1 MKHLLSNLVT
11 SYQSNSKIVDHFYE
25 EQSNSKNDLYSPKI
39 NNDKNKVIKIK
50 SK

>member
-1 MKHLLSNLVT
+1 MLSKLVP

-25 EQSNSKNDLYSPKI
+25 QQLNLELDLKLSKMINSEE
-39 NNDKNKVIKIK
+39 NKVVKIR